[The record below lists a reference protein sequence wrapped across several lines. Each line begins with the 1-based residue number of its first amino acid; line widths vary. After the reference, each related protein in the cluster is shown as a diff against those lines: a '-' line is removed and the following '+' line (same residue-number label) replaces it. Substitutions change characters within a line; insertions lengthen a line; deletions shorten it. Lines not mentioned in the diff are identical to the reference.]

1 MLIWRK
7 KLKKLQP
14 YYSTEALMKA
24 IFANGFRRE
33 SPKNCRIDKFRVID
47 TETKEEARPRFI
59 EENEDW
65 ASELVHVDSGRFY
78 MSEDGILWL
87 IDGLGNMALCPENRF
102 AVLKR

>member
-1 MLIWRK
+1 MNDVI
-7 KLKKLQP
+7 
-14 YYSTEALMKA
+14 
-24 IFANGFRRE
+24 
-33 SPKNCRIDKFRVID
+33 KFRVID

-65 ASELVHVDSGRFY
+65 ASELVYVDPGQFY